1 MKKTFKA
8 ILSAVLAL
16 TMLLSVMSAYFVA
29 AAETEP
35 LSNFTIQ
42 AVASADSDKALGSLK
57 WWYSDV
63 DGKYY
68 MFMPSSADLSSVTV
82 WFDAAGDVYCGDT
95 KLENGQVTDVFANGG
110 EYTLTAGSS
119 EYKLVFLCTSGI
131 PSIFINTESGSLDA
145 IHADKE
151 YKEKGTMFA
160 IDENGNTVYNNTL
173 DSIKGRGNS
182 TWGMAKK
189 PYNIKLS
196 KSTNLFGMGKAKN
209 WCLIAN
215 YEDHTLIRNQIVYGM
230 GEAIGMTET
239 PACLNVDVYIN
250 GEYHGV
256 YLITEKVEIKENRV
270 EIFDLEGATE
280 DCNTAEL
287 DTYAQKGFVG
297 DLSAFIE
304 GTQRWCDIPNNPE
317 DITGGYLLELELA
330 SRYPEEASGFVTNQG
345 QPVVIKSPEYATEA
359 QAKYISN
366 YWQEMEDALYSAD
379 GYNSIGKHYSE
390 YIDLVSYARAYIVQE
405 WTGNW
410 DAGLSS
416 NYFYKDLNGKLVA
429 GPLWDFDTSLKNYD
443 GREGYNLKDPT
454 TWHAKVRDL
463 YYNSW
468 FGYGTVKSTPNIYAL
483 GFRHSD
489 FIDTVWDEW
498 SNNFYAAA
506 QELIASKLD
515 SYVNTVKGAAVMNS
529 IRWNYYETTDVDT
542 VAAAFMNE
550 VDYMRG
556 YIVERTEFLNNNLGM
571 HNEPITIDTVPSKKY
586 TGKAIEPDITVRCV
600 DLVLTEGEDYTVSY
614 ENNVEKGEATVTV
627 IGIGEFEGRTAQTT
641 FKIISINDPLNWT
654 GGAGE
659 ERAKEN
665 LKALGAKFVDSV
677 ELICYY
683 ISKPF
688 YQLEDK

>member
-1 MKKTFKA
+1 MKKTFKV

-16 TMLLSVMSAYFVA
+16 TMLLSVMSAYFVS

-35 LSNFTIQ
+35 LSNFTVQ
-42 AVASADSDKALGSLK
+42 AAANADSDKALGSLK

-68 MFMPSSADLSSVTV
+68 MFMPSSTDLSSVVV
-82 WFDAAGDVYCGDT
+82 WFDAVGDVYCGDT
-95 KLENGQVTDVFANGG
+95 KLESGHVTDVFANGG
-110 EYTLTAGSS
+110 EYTLKVGST

-160 IDENGNTVYNNTL
+160 IDEKGNIVYNNTL

-189 PYNIKLS
+189 PYNIKLG
-196 KSTNLFGMGKAKN
+196 KPTNLFGMGKAKN

-239 PACLNVDVYIN
+239 PACTNVDLYIN

-287 DTYAQKGFVG
+287 DTYAQKGCVG
-297 DLSAFIE
+297 DLSAYIE
-304 GTQRWCDIPNNPE
+304 GTQRWCEIPNNPE

-359 QAKYISN
+359 QAKYISG
-366 YWQEMEDALYSAD
+366 YWQEMEDALYSET
-379 GYNSIGKHYSE
+379 GYNDNGKHYSE
-390 YIDLVSYARAYIVQE
+390 YMDLVSFARQYIIEE
-405 WTGNW
+405 WSGDW
-410 DAGLSS
+410 DAGITS
-416 NYFYKDLNGKLVA
+416 NYFYKDINGKLHA
-429 GPLWDFDTSLKNYD
+429 GPVWDFDSAMANKEAAHSIYD
-443 GREGYNLKDPT
+443 PFEWNARSRTL
-454 TWHAKVRDL
+454 W
-463 YYNSW
+463 YNSLM
-468 FGYGTVKSTPNIYAL
+468 GSDTVKQVPNIYAL
-483 GFRHSD
+483 CFRHAD
-489 FIDTVWDEW
+489 FIKEVEKQW
-498 SNNFYAAA
+498 STSFIGAYYDLMNTDFDKYVMNV
-506 QELIASKLD
+506 KD
-515 SYVNTVKGAAVMNS
+515 SAVMNC
-529 IRWNYYETTDVDT
+529 IRWNYYDTTDVNNILSKYVEET
-542 VAAAFMNE
+542 E
-550 VDYMRG
+550 
-556 YIVERTEFLNNNLGM
+556 YIREFLILREGFLDENLKFT
-571 HNEPITIDTVPSKKY
+571 NEPITIDTVSSQKY

-614 ENNVEKGEATVTV
+614 ENNVEKGDATVTV

-659 ERAKEN
+659 ERAKAN
-665 LKALGAKFVDSV
+665 LNKIGARFVDSI

-688 YQLEDK
+688 YQLADK

>member
-1 MKKTFKA
+1 MKKTFKV

-16 TMLLSVMSAYFVA
+16 TMLLSVMSAYFVS

-35 LSNFTIQ
+35 LSNFTVQ
-42 AVASADSDKALGSLK
+42 AAENADSDKALGSLK
-57 WWYSDV
+57 WWYSEV

-68 MFMPSSADLSSVTV
+68 MFMPSSTDLSSVTV

-160 IDENGNTVYNNTL
+160 IDENGNAVYNNTL

-196 KSTNLFGMGKAKN
+196 KSTNLFGMGKAKS

-215 YEDHTLIRNQIVYGM
+215 YEDHTLVRNQIVYGM

-304 GTQRWCDIPNNPE
+304 GTQRWCEIPNNPE

-359 QAKYISN
+359 QAKYISG
-366 YWQEMEDALYSAD
+366 YWQEMEDALYSET
-379 GYNSIGKHYSE
+379 GYNDNGKHYSE
-390 YIDLVSYARAYIVQE
+390 YMDLVSFARQYIIEE
-405 WTGNW
+405 WSGDW
-410 DAGLSS
+410 DAGITS
-416 NYFYKDLNGKLVA
+416 NYFYKDINGKLHA
-429 GPLWDFDTSLKNYD
+429 GPVWDFDSAMANKEASHSIYD
-443 GREGYNLKDPT
+443 PFEWNARSRTL
-454 TWHAKVRDL
+454 W
-463 YYNSW
+463 YNSLM
-468 FGYGTVKSTPNIYAL
+468 GSDTVKQVPNIYAL
-483 GFRHSD
+483 CFRHAD
-489 FIDTVWDEW
+489 FIKEVEKQW
-498 SNNFYAAA
+498 STSFIGAYYDLMNTDFDKYVMNV
-506 QELIASKLD
+506 KD
-515 SYVNTVKGAAVMNS
+515 SAVMNC
-529 IRWNYYETTDVDT
+529 IRWNYYDTTDVNNILSKYVEET
-542 VAAAFMNE
+542 E
-550 VDYMRG
+550 
-556 YIVERTEFLNNNLGM
+556 YIREFLILREGFLDENLKFT
-571 HNEPITIDTVPSKKY
+571 NEPITIDTVPSQKY
-586 TGKAIEPDITVRCV
+586 TGKAIEPDLTVRCV
-600 DLVLTEGEDYTVSY
+600 DLVLAEGEDYTVSY
-614 ENNVEKGEATVTV
+614 ENNVEKGDATVTV

-688 YQLEDK
+688 YQLADK